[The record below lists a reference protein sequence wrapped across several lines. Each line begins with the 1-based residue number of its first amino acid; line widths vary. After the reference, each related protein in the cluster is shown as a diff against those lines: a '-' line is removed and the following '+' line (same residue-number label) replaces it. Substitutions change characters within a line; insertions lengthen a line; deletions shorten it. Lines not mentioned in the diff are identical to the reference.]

1 MGLVKPL
8 FGFGVGLIGAGL
20 FWRLFDDVI
29 VNFIR
34 PYHIGGKY
42 WLLSDLEWHMI
53 PVVVLL
59 TGIICL
65 IASAVGSR
73 GGGKVVMQE

>member
-1 MGLVKPL
+1 MGLVRPL
-8 FGFGVGLIGAGL
+8 FGFGIGLVAAGL

-29 VNFIR
+29 TTYLSRYIVVN
-34 PYHIGGKY
+34 KY
-42 WLLSDLEWHMI
+42 YLLADLEWHMI
-53 PVVVLL
+53 PVVILL

-73 GGGKVVMQE
+73 GGGRVVMQE